1 MILVAINNNCH
12 PQKLGDNFGYNYAI
26 MNFGPCIYFCY
37 ISDAL
42 FRSDTLF
49 INFRL
54 HTYFINFIFFQLKER
69 DEKLG
74 EAGELQRF
82 LGNLD
87 HFQQWLSRT
96 QTTVASEDIPN
107 SLSDAEKLLN
117 QHQQLKDEI
126 DAYAPEYAKMK
137 EFGDKVTE
145 GEEDP
150 QYMFLRQVSQNQLN
164 ISIRGFLYI
173 NA

>member
-1 MILVAINNNCH
+1 M
-12 PQKLGDNFGYNYAI
+12 
-26 MNFGPCIYFCY
+26 
-37 ISDAL
+37 
-42 FRSDTLF
+42 
-49 INFRL
+49 
-54 HTYFINFIFFQLKER
+54 KER

-126 DAYAPEYAKMK
+126 DAYSPEHAKMK
-137 EFGDKVTE
+137 EFGDKITE
-145 GEEDP
+145 GQEDP
-150 QYMFLRQVSQNQLN
+150 QYMFLRQVQIL
-164 ISIRGFLYI
+164 LYGI
-173 NA
+173 FVICKQ

>member
-1 MILVAINNNCH
+1 MFVLDFIMHGRMLKIH
-12 PQKLGDNFGYNYAI
+12 IFEGDLEFQGSHKNQ
-26 MNFGPCIYFCY
+26 
-37 ISDAL
+37 
-42 FRSDTLF
+42 
-49 INFRL
+49 
-54 HTYFINFIFFQLKER
+54 FFQLRER

-107 SLSDAEKLLN
+107 SLADAEKLLN

-137 EFGDKVTE
+137 DFGDKVTE
-145 GEEDP
+145 GQEDP
-150 QYMFLRQVSQNQLN
+150 QYMFLRQVYK
-164 ISIRGFLYI
+164 LYT
-173 NA
+173 

>member
-1 MILVAINNNCH
+1 MFV
-12 PQKLGDNFGYNYAI
+12 LGFI
-26 MNFGPCIYFCY
+26 MHGRMLKIFEGDLEFQGSHKNQ
-37 ISDAL
+37 
-42 FRSDTLF
+42 
-49 INFRL
+49 
-54 HTYFINFIFFQLKER
+54 FFQLRER

-107 SLSDAEKLLN
+107 SLADAEKLLN

-137 EFGDKVTE
+137 DFGDKVTE
-145 GEEDP
+145 GQEDP
-150 QYMFLRQVSQNQLN
+150 QYMFLRQVYK
-164 ISIRGFLYI
+164 LYT
-173 NA
+173 

>member
-1 MILVAINNNCH
+1 MFVLDFIMHGRMLKIHIFEGDLEFQGSHKNN
-12 PQKLGDNFGYNYAI
+12 
-26 MNFGPCIYFCY
+26 
-37 ISDAL
+37 
-42 FRSDTLF
+42 
-49 INFRL
+49 
-54 HTYFINFIFFQLKER
+54 FFQLRER

-107 SLSDAEKLLN
+107 SLADAEKLLN

-137 EFGDKVTE
+137 DFGDKVTD
-145 GEEDP
+145 GQEDP
-150 QYMFLRQVSQNQLN
+150 QYMFLRQVYKLTT
-164 ISIRGFLYI
+164 
-173 NA
+173 

>member
-1 MILVAINNNCH
+1 MLATVVKGY
-12 PQKLGDNFGYNYAI
+12 QKAPFSIATTLRCREGRYSFPWIAPI
-26 MNFGPCIYFCY
+26 
-37 ISDAL
+37 
-42 FRSDTLF
+42 TLF
-49 INFRL
+49 LFPINS
-54 HTYFINFIFFQLKER
+54 NFYLSQLKDR

-107 SLSDAEKLLN
+107 SLADAEKLLN
-117 QHQQLKDEI
+117 QHQLLKDEI

-137 EFGDKVTE
+137 EFGDKVTD
-145 GEEDP
+145 GQDDP
-150 QYMFLRQVSQNQLN
+150 QYMFLRQVN
-164 ISIRGFLYI
+164 
-173 NA
+173 

>member
-1 MILVAINNNCH
+1 MFVLDFIMHGRMLKIHIFEGDLEFQGSHKNN
-12 PQKLGDNFGYNYAI
+12 
-26 MNFGPCIYFCY
+26 
-37 ISDAL
+37 
-42 FRSDTLF
+42 
-49 INFRL
+49 
-54 HTYFINFIFFQLKER
+54 FFQLRER

-107 SLSDAEKLLN
+107 SLADAEKLLN

-137 EFGDKVTE
+137 DFGDKVTD
-145 GEEDP
+145 GQEDP
-150 QYMFLRQVSQNQLN
+150 QYMFLRQVYKLST
-164 ISIRGFLYI
+164 
-173 NA
+173 

>member
-1 MILVAINNNCH
+1 MCIN
-12 PQKLGDNFGYNYAI
+12 
-26 MNFGPCIYFCY
+26 
-37 ISDAL
+37 
-42 FRSDTLF
+42 
-49 INFRL
+49 
-54 HTYFINFIFFQLKER
+54 FQLKDR

-107 SLSDAEKLLN
+107 SLADAEKLLN

-145 GEEDP
+145 GQDDP
-150 QYMFLRQVSQNQLN
+150 QYMFLAQV
-164 ISIRGFLYI
+164 I
-173 NA
+173 NCFKYVT

>member
-1 MILVAINNNCH
+1 MFVLDFIMHGRMLKIH
-12 PQKLGDNFGYNYAI
+12 IFEGDLEFQGSHKNQ
-26 MNFGPCIYFCY
+26 
-37 ISDAL
+37 L
-42 FRSDTLF
+42 
-49 INFRL
+49 
-54 HTYFINFIFFQLKER
+54 FQLRER

-107 SLSDAEKLLN
+107 SLADAEKLLN

-137 EFGDKVTE
+137 DFGDKVTE
-145 GEEDP
+145 GQEDP
-150 QYMFLRQVSQNQLN
+150 QYMFLRQVYKLST
-164 ISIRGFLYI
+164 GVLYI
-173 NA
+173 FHDLKQ

>member
-1 MILVAINNNCH
+1 MDLKDMVSYSG
-12 PQKLGDNFGYNYAI
+12 PSKLSPVYLMFFRFTEIIIVSFAL
-26 MNFGPCIYFCY
+26 YFK
-37 ISDAL
+37 L
-42 FRSDTLF
+42 R
-49 INFRL
+49 
-54 HTYFINFIFFQLKER
+54 ER

-107 SLSDAEKLLN
+107 SLADAEKLLN

-137 EFGDKVTE
+137 EFGEKVTE
-145 GEEDP
+145 GQEDP
-150 QYMFLRQVSQNQLN
+150 QYMFLRQVRRLRNLHN
-164 ISIRGFLYI
+164 LF
-173 NA
+173 A

>member
-1 MILVAINNNCH
+1 MFVLDFIMHGRMLKIFE
-12 PQKLGDNFGYNYAI
+12 GDLEFQGSHKNQ
-26 MNFGPCIYFCY
+26 
-37 ISDAL
+37 L
-42 FRSDTLF
+42 
-49 INFRL
+49 
-54 HTYFINFIFFQLKER
+54 FQLRER

-107 SLSDAEKLLN
+107 SLADAEKLLN

-137 EFGDKVTE
+137 DFGDKVTE
-145 GEEDP
+145 GQEDP
-150 QYMFLRQVSQNQLN
+150 QYMFLRQVYK
-164 ISIRGFLYI
+164 LYT
-173 NA
+173 

>member
-1 MILVAINNNCH
+1 MFVL
-12 PQKLGDNFGYNYAI
+12 DFI
-26 MNFGPCIYFCY
+26 MHGRMLKIPIFEEDLEFQGSHKNQ
-37 ISDAL
+37 
-42 FRSDTLF
+42 
-49 INFRL
+49 
-54 HTYFINFIFFQLKER
+54 FFQLRER

-107 SLSDAEKLLN
+107 SLADAEKLLN

-137 EFGDKVTE
+137 DFGDKVTK
-145 GEEDP
+145 GQEDP
-150 QYMFLRQVSQNQLN
+150 QYMFLRQVYKLST
-164 ISIRGFLYI
+164 
-173 NA
+173 

>member
-1 MILVAINNNCH
+1 LLYFNN
-12 PQKLGDNFGYNYAI
+12 L
-26 MNFGPCIYFCY
+26 
-37 ISDAL
+37 
-42 FRSDTLF
+42 
-49 INFRL
+49 
-54 HTYFINFIFFQLKER
+54 QLRER

-107 SLSDAEKLLN
+107 SLADAEKLLN

-145 GEEDP
+145 GQEDP
-150 QYMFLRQVSQNQLN
+150 QYMFLRQVREMGEKRGGGGKMYYFSVPALTHMQ
-164 ISIRGFLYI
+164 SIIENKYFFCILKCIYCKLPSVYI
-173 NA
+173 LCQIDSN